1 MKLLLILCFTTFTIT
16 SMAQRKKDFNN
27 YYNKP
32 LHIGIKGGANLV
44 KLDGKGW
51 SDGMKYGF
59 HAGGFVQLKLK
70 GRLQLQGEVLFSQMQ
85 ADTAKE
91 LSDVFDFI
99 RFSESRSTIKLN
111 YLDIPIMLN
120 IGIDQINAIK
130 LQVGVQY
137 GLLLNQNETVL
148 VNGKN
153 AFKSGNF
160 SALAGFFWQLGP
172 INLGARY
179 LIGLDNINNV
189 TNQSKWKTQTGQISI
204 GFTL

>member
-1 MKLLLILCFTTFTIT
+1 MKLVMIMCFALVSIT
-16 SMAQRKKDFNN
+16 STAQRKKDFNN

-32 LHIGIKGGANLV
+32 IHVGVKAGANFV

-51 SDGMKYGF
+51 SNGMKYGF
-59 HAGGFVQLKLK
+59 HAGGLVQVKLR

-99 RFSESRSTIKLN
+99 RFSENVSTIKLN

-130 LQVGVQY
+130 LQLGVQY
-137 GLLLNQNETVL
+137 GLLLNQSETVL
-148 VNGKN
+148 QNGKN
-153 AFKSGNF
+153 AFKNGNF
-160 SALAGFFWQLGP
+160 SALAGFFWQIGP
-172 INLGARY
+172 VSLGARY

-189 TNQSKWKTQTGQISI
+189 TSQNKWKTQTGQISI